1 MEKIPYVAAVFALLT
16 ILAAILIPL
25 FYTRKVRVK
34 GKRRIRVLSKFNR
47 QIIVGVF
54 SYFMGIFAIVCTPV
68 LIPFVE
74 KMTNGNQQYPLIATL
89 VVALLL
95 LVYATVE
102 YLIITFA
109 SKLMAKRI
117 SSGR

>member
-1 MEKIPYVAAVFALLT
+1 MEKIPYAAAVFVLLT
-16 ILAAILIPL
+16 ILAAVLIPL
-25 FYTRKVRVK
+25 FYTKKVRIK
-34 GKRRIRVLSKFNR
+34 GKRRIRALSKLNR

-74 KMTNGNQQYPLIATL
+74 KMTDGNQYPLITTL

-109 SKLMAKRI
+109 SKLMVKRI